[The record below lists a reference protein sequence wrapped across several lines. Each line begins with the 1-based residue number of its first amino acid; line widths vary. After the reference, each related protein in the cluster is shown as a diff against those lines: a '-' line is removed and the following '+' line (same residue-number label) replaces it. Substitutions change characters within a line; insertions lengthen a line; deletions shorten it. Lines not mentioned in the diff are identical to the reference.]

1 MYSKSNLDAGA
12 RHPEVQVYQYSFAGS
27 IALVFEKLPL
37 DVQLPA
43 LRSDDATRTLGWNSS
58 IDGGVGPSRHPG
70 NQSASRDQPTVPI
83 RSFDPLSEPYW
94 T

>member
-43 LRSDDATRTLGWNSS
+43 LRSDDATRPFGNAKRPAASTISS
-58 IDGGVGPSRHPG
+58 EQAPFSRARR
-70 NQSASRDQPTVPI
+70 SPT
-83 RSFDPLSEPYW
+83 RPLPDILSTTP
-94 T
+94 TSTK